1 MPRKD
6 MLTDTV
12 TDTTADTGRSEF
24 ASQIPLTDTAG
35 HWSRHGRRPAKRNRK
50 WEKGHRPYRY
60 VNVPTEL
67 REQVLAL
74 AEHFGVTA
82 DEVARAFVEYG
93 IECVDEEKLKLSA
106 QPNPYGRK
114 MTLFPKERAKGW
126 HETNDVP
133 KVIPARK
140 KKRTKQAKRVYPAV
154 SYRLPEKVHEDI
166 CGLARELDVPLG
178 DVVSFLLRYGLDA
191 YRSGKLSLKPQPLT
205 VKMTLRRNRS

>member
-24 ASQIPLTDTAG
+24 ASQIPLTDTVG

-50 WEKGHRPYRY
+50 WEKEHRPYRY

-74 AEHFGVTA
+74 AEHLGVTA

-93 IECVDEEKLKLSA
+93 IECVDEENLHLRA
-106 QPNPYGRK
+106 QPNSYGRK
-114 MTLFPKERAKGW
+114 MTLFPKDHAKGW
-126 HETNDVP
+126 QETNESRRE
-133 KVIPARK
+133 IPTRK
-140 KKRTKQAKRVYPAV
+140 KKRSEQTKRIYPAV
-154 SYRLPEKVHEDI
+154 SYRLPEKVHDDI
-166 CGLARELDVPLG
+166 CGLAMDLVVPLG
-178 DVVSFLLRYGLDA
+178 DVVSFLLQYGLDA
-191 YRSGKLSLKPQPLT
+191 YRRGKLSLNPHPLT
-205 VKMTLRRNRS
+205 VKMTLRANKL

>member
-35 HWSRHGRRPAKRNRK
+35 QWSRHGRRPAKRNRK
-50 WEKGHRPYRY
+50 WEMEHRPYRY
-60 VNVPTEL
+60 VNVSVEL
-67 REQVLAL
+67 REQVLGL
-74 AEHFGVTA
+74 AEHLGVTA

-93 IECVDEEKLKLSA
+93 VACVDEEKLYLRP

-126 HETNDVP
+126 QETNESP
-133 KVIPARK
+133 REIPTRK
-140 KKRTKQAKRVYPAV
+140 KKLSGRTKRVYPAV
-154 SYRLPEKVHEDI
+154 CYRLPEKVHADI
-166 CGLARELDVPLG
+166 CGLAMDLDVPLG
-178 DVVSFLLRYGLDA
+178 DVVSFLLQHGLDA
-191 YRSGKLSLKPQPLT
+191 YRSGKLSLKPQPMK
-205 VKMTLRRNRS
+205 VKMTLRVNKL